1 MADIAS
7 PMTTA
12 MKVRAKAAIDALE
25 GGANSYT
32 TRTPRQLRALI
43 LHQNDSD
50 SVRAAMVTEGWFEAA
65 TVKDANGNYTF
76 KSASNAA
83 VNVS

>member
-1 MADIAS
+1 MADIRT

-25 GGANSYT
+25 GGADSYT

-43 LHQNDSD
+43 LSQDDSN
-50 SVRAAMVTEGWFEAA
+50 SVRTAMTSEGWFIAP
-65 TVKDANGNYTF
+65 TTTDSDGHSTF
-76 KSASNAA
+76 VTASNQTTD
-83 VNVS
+83 VS